1 MLSGRL
7 KTRGDQPK
15 HWALPS
21 IQIQQKKAQER
32 SDDSLSC
39 IRMQAFQRR
48 NTTVQE
54 LADR

>member
-39 IRMQAFQRR
+39 IRMQAYQRR

>member
-21 IQIQQKKAQER
+21 IQIQQKR
-32 SDDSLSC
+32 L
-39 IRMQAFQRR
+39 
-48 NTTVQE
+48 
-54 LADR
+54 

>member
-21 IQIQQKKAQER
+21 IQIQQKKGQER